1 MKSVSNLSVA
11 PRVPLPRVPL
21 SRFKLSPH
29 QQKVLGTLGIVGLGV
44 LVGLGGDALAGAAVV
59 TKLSAFCTTWV
70 KPIYLGVLGIA
81 VLVVAYKGGLEVVQD
96 EGQGGRKIGLA
107 LIGGAVGIVLPTAI
121 LLAIGTTGF
130 TC

>member
-1 MKSVSNLSVA
+1 MKSVSTPTVA
-11 PRVPLPRVPL
+11 PRVPL

-44 LVGLGGDALAGAAVV
+44 LVGLGGDVFAGAAVV
-59 TKLSAFCTTWV
+59 TKLGTFCTTWI
-70 KPIYLGVLGIA
+70 KPIYLGVLA
-81 VLVVAYKGGLEVVQD
+81 VTVLVVVYKGGLEVINE

-107 LIGGAVGIVLPTAI
+107 LVGGSVGLVLPAAI